1 MARSQNR
8 SILSTEDDLH
18 RSRNRGGEPLT
29 RPSSTSKFAKTISKQ
44 RLKSALWYTIGQLT
58 DTTLLESNDGGDNN
72 ATPQFI
78 GALTEL
84 VHAKISTSA
93 TDMEAFAKHAG
104 RNTINATDVALLAR
118 HNEALQDVLKDKADA
133 VRNN

>member
-1 MARSQNR
+1 MPALTQNDAAND
-8 SILSTEDDLH
+8 E
-18 RSRNRGGEPLT
+18 
-29 RPSSTSKFAKTISKQ
+29 
-44 RLKSALWYTIGQLT
+44 RLKAALWYSIGKTVDAIALDQ
-58 DTTLLESNDGGDNN
+58 DINS
-72 ATPQFI
+72 TPAFI

-118 HNEALQDVLKDKADA
+118 HNEALQDVLKDKADS
-133 VRNN
+133 VRKREK